1 MPKIP
6 RGHVV
11 VGEVVGVFGIRG
23 ALKVEPRT
31 DFPERFAPGA
41 VLFLDGV
48 NRKIV
53 NTAWHLGQ
61 ARIRFEGIETPEE
74 GKKFVKA
81 LLTLPEEERP
91 ELKKDTFLTR
101 DLIGLELV
109 DQKTGEILGVVDSVD
124 RLPMY
129 DILVSG
135 SAMVPCIK
143 EFVKKID
150 LVKRQVTIAPL
161 KGMFGPPEEEGD
173 E

>member
-1 MPKIP
+1 MPTIP

-41 VLFLDGV
+41 VLFMDGV
-48 NRKIV
+48 SRKVIS
-53 NTAWHLGQ
+53 TAWHLGQ
-61 ARIRFEGIETPEE
+61 ARIRFEGIETPEA
-74 GKKFVKA
+74 GRKFVKN
-81 LLTLPEEERP
+81 LLTVPEEERP
-91 ELKKDTFLTR
+91 ALKKDIFLTR
-101 DLIGLELV
+101 DLIGLDLI
-109 DQKTGEILGVVDSVD
+109 DADSGEKLGVIESVD
-124 RLPMY
+124 RSPIY

-135 SAMVPCIK
+135 SAMIPCIK
-143 EFVKKID
+143 EFVRKID
-150 LVKRQVTIAPL
+150 LEKRQVTIAPL

>member
-1 MPKIP
+1 MPNIP

-48 NRKIV
+48 SRKIIS
-53 NTAWHLGQ
+53 TAWHLGQ
-61 ARIRFEGIETPEE
+61 ARIKFDGIETPEE
-74 GKKFVKA
+74 GRKYAKL

-91 ELKKDTFLTR
+91 RLSKDTFFTR
-101 DLIGLELV
+101 DLIGLNLI
-109 DQKTGEILGVVDSVD
+109 DAATGENLGVIDSVD
-124 RLPMY
+124 RSPIY

-135 SAMVPCIK
+135 SAMIPCIK

-150 LVKRQVTIAPL
+150 LDKRQVTIAPL

>member
-23 ALKVEPRT
+23 ALKVEPQT

-41 VLFLDGV
+41 VLFMDGV
-48 NRKIV
+48 SRKIIS
-53 NTAWHLGQ
+53 TAWHLGQ
-61 ARIRFEGIETPEE
+61 ARIRFEGIETPED
-74 GKKFVKA
+74 GRRYVKA
-81 LLTLPEEERP
+81 MLTLPEEERP
-91 ELKKDTFLTR
+91 ALKSDTFLTR
-101 DLIGLELV
+101 DLIGLALV
-109 DQKTGEILGVVDSVD
+109 DHATGELLGVIESVD
-124 RLPMY
+124 RSPLY

-150 LVKRQVTIAPL
+150 LESSQVTIAPL
-161 KGMFGPPEEEGD
+161 KGMFVPSEVEGV

>member
-41 VLFLDGV
+41 VLFMDGIS
-48 NRKIV
+48 RKIV
-53 NTAWHLGQ
+53 STAWHLGQ

-74 GKKFVKA
+74 GKKHTKA
-81 LLTLPEEERP
+81 LLTISEDERP
-91 ELKKDTFLTR
+91 SLKKDTFLTR
-101 DLIGLELV
+101 DLIGLQLI
-109 DQKTGEILGVVDSVD
+109 DSTSGEVLGIVESVD
-124 RLPMY
+124 RSPLY
-129 DILVSG
+129 DILISG
-135 SAMVPCIK
+135 SAMIPCIK

-150 LVKRQVTIAPL
+150 LEKNQVTVAPL
-161 KGMFGPPEEEGD
+161 QGMFGPPDEEDD